1 LGGGVSG
8 TDFKKFNHLISYRAH
23 FAQSSMLNKKKV
35 WLSAL
40 AAVVITFIVAKGD
53 RVTAAIG
60 SLTAT
65 MGALALNQWS
75 MIIGIACTLLTFVIT
90 NVVNIVYKRKALA
103 ILEKNTQSSN
113 SATAFFTE
121 EDS

>member
-1 LGGGVSG
+1 MLEK
-8 TDFKKFNHLISYRAH
+8 KKF
-23 FAQSSMLNKKKV
+23 

-40 AAVVITFIVAKGD
+40 AGVVVAFIVAKGD
-53 RVTAAIG
+53 KITAAIG

-65 MGALALNQWS
+65 MGALGLSQWS

-90 NVVNIVYKRKALA
+90 NVVNIIYKRKALA
-103 ILEKNTQSSN
+103 VLEKNAQSGN
-113 SATAFFTE
+113 SATAFITE